1 MRIRSVLGVSATI
14 GGLLAVGLAP
24 NAGAAEAAVSSAA
37 NQPAAAAN
45 APTVSPSA
53 PYEYSE
59 TEAEVYCGTGNFCV
73 STWDKTKKKY
83 KTFKL
88 RKCATYSL
96 SYFEGKGV
104 YHNHQTGNRATAS
117 FYDQKG
123 KTIKTV
129 PTNKGDYYNFTPVW
143 KIRNCY

>member
-1 MRIRSVLGVSATI
+1 MSATTVA
-14 GGLLAVGLAP
+14 LLTVGLAP
-24 NAGAAEAAVSSAA
+24 TAGAARSSVSPAA
-37 NQPAAAAN
+37 NQPAAVAN

-59 TEAEVYCGTGNFCV
+59 TAADVYCGTGNFCV

-88 RKCATYSL
+88 EKCATYSL

-117 FYDQKG
+117 FYDQNG

-129 PTNKGDYYNFTPVW
+129 PTNKGDYNFTPVW

>member
-1 MRIRSVLGVSATI
+1 MRIRSVLGVSATTV
-14 GGLLAVGLAP
+14 GLLAVGLAP
-24 NAGAAEAAVSSAA
+24 GAGAAEAPASPAA
-37 NQPAAAAN
+37 DKPAAAAN

-53 PYEYSE
+53 PYKYSSGP
-59 TEAEVYCGTGNFCV
+59 ADVYCGTGNFCV

-96 SYFEGKGV
+96 SYFKGKGV

-117 FYDQKG
+117 FYNQNG

-129 PTNKGDYYNFTPVW
+129 PINKGDYYNFTPVW